1 MLLLDIA
8 HEMVAFGLQL
18 VDAPLDDVA
27 NADNRHQF
35 AIHNDR
41 NVTDSVLGHDPG
53 KLVEAILGG
62 TCLHI
67 AGHDHGNALV
77 QHPDPIGMQMA
88 HHITL
93 ADDAR
98 HSRAVIADHHS
109 TDMVLLQGFEEP
121 PDRRIRAK
129 SHNGVTFSA
138 DHV

>member
-53 KLVEAILGG
+53 KLVAQERETILRHAGG
-62 TCLHI
+62 HFEQ
-67 AGHDHGNALV
+67 HG
-77 QHPDPIGMQMA
+77 GGR
-88 HHITL
+88 TG
-93 ADDAR
+93 ADDG
-98 HSRAVIADHHS
+98 S
-109 TDMVLLQGFEEP
+109 
-121 PDRRIRAK
+121 
-129 SHNGVTFSA
+129 
-138 DHV
+138 